1 MEFIMEL
8 LMEIIFEGAVE
19 SITEKKIPVFF
30 RVLIAVILLSF
41 YLGLVGLLMYIGIR
55 DGIGIM
61 IGLAGFILLAVAVVA
76 VRTYKRVRR

>member
-19 SITEKKIPVFF
+19 SITERKIPVFF

-41 YLGLVGLLMYIGIR
+41 YLGLVGILMYIGIR
-55 DGIGIM
+55 DGSGIM
-61 IGLAGFILLAVAVVA
+61 IGVAGFILLAVAVVA
-76 VRTYKRVRR
+76 VRT